1 MLNDAD
7 CKLEEPVYLLNDSST
22 LPETSAL
29 EFDEK
34 AESSEGATWTEEQAA
49 PGTVSDLFTLV
60 FVWSML
66 QASWYQ
72 FTAGHVT

>member
-1 MLNDAD
+1 MIHKVMLNDAD

-34 AESSEGATWTEEQAA
+34 AESSEGAT
-49 PGTVSDLFTLV
+49 
-60 FVWSML
+60 
-66 QASWYQ
+66 
-72 FTAGHVT
+72 